1 MVFNSLEYAIFISAL
16 FVLYWVLAGGRHQL
30 QNWLLLGASYLFYG
44 MWDWRYLA
52 LLAAATAADY
62 LVGFRIHAAAGE
74 KSRKNWL
81 LLSLVLNLGVLAV
94 FKYFNFFVDNF
105 LSLFNLGEQAENLTL
120 RLALPVG
127 ISFFTFLRMTYT
139 LDIYWRKLEPTRDF
153 LSFANFSAF
162 FPLILSGPI
171 ERASNLLPQF
181 TSPRQFSYALALDGM
196 RQLLWGLFKKV
207 VVADNLG
214 PYTKDIFA
222 NYQSLSGTELLLGGF
237 YFAMQLY
244 CDFSGYSDMAI
255 GSGKLLGFRILPNF
269 DYPYFSKNITELWR
283 RWHISLSTWFRDYLF
298 TPLMIVFRNQGNA
311 GVVASLIISFT
322 LIGLWHGPNWTYVVF
337 GLLHGLILS
346 FETLTKKKRKSL
358 RKRMSPALYDNGSMV
373 LTFAVWCFT
382 LVFFQSRTL
391 ADALAY
397 IGRIITGPFLP
408 ANFWYFNLYELLSLL
423 LVIVLDWFHQKQEH
437 PLELKPLPRA
447 LRWSVY
453 LILGLFIFNFIHYKQ
468 EYIYFQF

>member
-1 MVFNSLEYAIFISAL
+1 VFIGAL
-16 FVLYWVLAGGRHQL
+16 FLLCWGLAGRRHQL
-30 QNWLLLGASYLFYG
+30 QNLLLLGASYLFYG
-44 MWDWRYLA
+44 MWDWRYLS
-52 LLAAATAADY
+52 LLAAATVADY
-62 LVGFRIHAAAGE
+62 FIGFRIHAAAGE
-74 KSRKNWL
+74 KGRKNWL

-105 LSLFNLGEQAENLTL
+105 LSLFNLGEQAANLTL

-139 LDIYWRKLEPTRDF
+139 LDIYWGKLEPTRDF

-171 ERASNLLPQF
+171 ERASNMLPQF
-181 TSPRQFSYALALDGM
+181 ISPRQFSYALALDGL
-196 RQLLWGLFKKV
+196 RQILWGLFKKV

-214 PYTKDIFA
+214 LYTKGIFA
-222 NYQSLSGTELLLGGF
+222 NYQSLSGAELLLGGF

-283 RWHISLSTWFRDYLF
+283 RWHVSLSTWFRDYLF

-322 LIGLWHGPNWTYVVF
+322 LIGLWHGPSWTYVVF

-346 FETLTKKKRKSL
+346 FETLTKKKRKSM
-358 RKRMSPALYDNGSMV
+358 RKRMSPVLYDNASLV
-373 LTFAVWCFT
+373 LTFSAWCFT

-391 ADALAY
+391 TDAIAY
-397 IGRIITGPFLP
+397 IGRIFTGPLLP
-408 ANFWYFNLYELLSLL
+408 ANFWYFNLYALLSIL
-423 LVIVLDWFHQKQEH
+423 LVMVADWFHQKQEH
-437 PLELKPLPRA
+437 PLALKPLPRV